1 MDRSYLS
8 LEGQVALVTGG
19 SRGIGKAIATALADA
34 GAGVV
39 ISSRKLPAL
48 QEAASEIEA
57 ETGARILPVSA
68 HNRKPEELRALV
80 ERVREE
86 FGRLDILVNNAA
98 TNPVMGPLIDIEE
111 RAFDVIVNTNLKGTF
126 LLCQM
131 AAEMMI
137 EKGEGGNILNISSV
151 AGVRPDPGL
160 GVYSISKAAI
170 NMLTKVLAVELGRH
184 DIRVNAL
191 APGIV
196 KTHFSRAL
204 WDNEQVMEREM
215 ARTPL
220 ERIAQPE
227 EVARM
232 ALTLVSGAA
241 SYVTG
246 QVILMDGGSTV

>member
-48 QEAASEIEA
+48 EEAASEIEA

-98 TNPVMGPLIDIEE
+98 TNPVMGPLIEIEE
-111 RAFDVIVNTNLKGTF
+111 RAFDVIMNTNLKGTF

-131 AAEMMI
+131 AAKMMI
-137 EKGEGGNILNISSV
+137 EQGEGGNILNISSV

-170 NMLTKVLAVELGRH
+170 NMLTKALAVELGRH

-227 EVARM
+227 EVGRM

-246 QVILMDGGSTV
+246 QVIVMDGGSTV